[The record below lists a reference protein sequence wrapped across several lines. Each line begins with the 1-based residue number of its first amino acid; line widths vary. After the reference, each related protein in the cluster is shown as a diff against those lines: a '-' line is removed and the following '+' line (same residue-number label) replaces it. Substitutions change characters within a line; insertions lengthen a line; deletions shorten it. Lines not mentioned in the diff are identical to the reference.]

1 MRLLNLSDELILHA
15 VEGRELDVGAH
26 ALDEHLL

>member
-1 MRLLNLSDELILHA
+1 VRLLDLSDELILDA
-15 VEGRELDVGAH
+15 VEGRELHVGAH